1 GYILTQ
7 RTGSGVGASQDAYRI
22 FLKTNVDPHVV
33 AEAIRS
39 IDPDDVERLTGVAV
53 ERTGLFKR
61 RLLHVSKR
69 MGIIEKD
76 ADVNDLGLT
85 HLLENLRGTVIYKE
99 AMKEALFKDLDVEGT
114 IRVARGIIEGE
125 YEVRVMPGDLP
136 LSPMSRTGIRELS
149 WKTDLVPADRLRR
162 LLIESGKA
170 RLLNEA
176 RVAVCANCFRYVENV
191 KVKRFMT
198 EFCCPECGSK
208 KIGLLSD
215 DPSEVAQMAAERSDL
230 EKVSER
236 FKGVYKEAIESGE
249 LVGAYGL
256 PAALALAAKGIS
268 KPIMI
273 TLATSKMGDL
283 DYFVDT
289 ILREERAAMKA
300 RMRRLRQ

>member
-1 GYILTQ
+1 MPQYGFECQACRKPFEID
-7 RTGSGVGASQDAYRI
+7 ASMSEYAAMQ
-22 FLKTNVDPHVV
+22 KNKSVV
-33 AEAIRS
+33 
-39 IDPDDVERLTGVAV
+39 
-53 ERTGLFKR
+53 
-61 RLLHVSKR
+61 
-69 MGIIEKD
+69 
-76 ADVNDLGLT
+76 
-85 HLLENLRGTVIYKE
+85 
-99 AMKEALFKDLDVEGT
+99 
-114 IRVARGIIEGE
+114 
-125 YEVRVMPGDLP
+125 
-136 LSPMSRTGIRELS
+136 
-149 WKTDLVPADRLRR
+149 
-162 LLIESGKA
+162 
-170 RLLNEA
+170 
-176 RVAVCANCFRYVENV
+176 
-191 KVKRFMT
+191 
-198 EFCCPECGSK
+198 CPECGSK